1 MGEHEI
7 TKGEGRTK
15 VSLLA
20 ESLGGDLVVFIY
32 NENAH
37 IGAVAVGE
45 YDHKQNRASTS
56 VITRLGH
63 KDDVIAQKAAYLI
76 SKHTKRPSCVIA
88 GVHLD
93 NITGE
98 EIEKLLEVTDSCLED
113 FLRHWERA
121 NSVPR
126 GKRQ

>member
-7 TKGEGRTK
+7 TKGEGRTRI
-15 VSLLA
+15 SL
-20 ESLGGDLVVFIY
+20 SVQGFGDDLVVSIY

-45 YDHKQNRASTS
+45 YDHRQNRTSTS

-93 NITGE
+93 DITEE
-98 EIEKLLEVTDSCLED
+98 EIQKFLENTDFMVKD
-113 FLRHWERA
+113 FLRYWEQCQP
-121 NSVPR
+121 V
-126 GKRQ
+126 

>member
-20 ESLGGDLVVFIY
+20 ESLGDDLVVLIY

-45 YDHKQNRASTS
+45 YDHKQKRTSTS
-56 VITRLGH
+56 VVTRLGH
-63 KDDVIAQKAAYLI
+63 KDDAIAQKAAYLI
-76 SKHTKRPSCVIA
+76 TKRTKRPSCVIA

-98 EIEKLLEVTDSCLED
+98 EIEKLLEVADSCLKD
-113 FLRHWERA
+113 FLRHYEGQ
-121 NSVPR
+121 P
-126 GKRQ
+126 K